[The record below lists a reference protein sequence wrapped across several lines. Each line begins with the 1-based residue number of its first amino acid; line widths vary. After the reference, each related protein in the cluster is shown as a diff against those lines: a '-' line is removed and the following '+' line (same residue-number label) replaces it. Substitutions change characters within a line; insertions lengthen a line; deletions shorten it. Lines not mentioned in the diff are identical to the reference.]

1 MKELAVTKAS
11 CADRV
16 IRHATKTANGCL
28 RQKQTGCLCSL
39 VVTVEM
45 AAPIATGY
53 DRPQATRIGVWL
65 RNRWVETTEASVCGN
80 CASICGVVFIERAGF
95 AGRFVRHVWFPSL
108 QNHIK
113 T

>member
-1 MKELAVTKAS
+1 MNELAVAKAS
-11 CADRV
+11 CADCV

-45 AAPIATGY
+45 TAPIATGY

-65 RNRWVETTEASVCGN
+65 RNRRVETTEASVCGN

-95 AGRFVRHVWFPSL
+95 AGRFVRHV
-108 QNHIK
+108 
-113 T
+113 